1 MDKGSLL
8 LDVSLYLSFWKS
20 QRVFS
25 EIIRILSNYVEQVN
39 FVEYELNFSWFFVLE
54 SKIRRFV
61 FNFHFLLENQILIR
75 LWYYNYLNYQ
85 SMFTNLRIKKQE
97 TKT

>member
-85 SMFTNLRIKKQE
+85 SMFTNKKQE

>member
-1 MDKGSLL
+1 MDEGSLL

-85 SMFTNLRIKKQE
+85 SMFTNKKQE